1 MSTLSTKSAATLAI
15 TAPQD
20 ELAQRLEKL
29 ETRINAI
36 NVNNIARVASCR
48 LRSAFDQ
55 LHVLHSLKTGRPI
68 ENYPTS
74 PKEIAKLSDTLV
86 DAMLLALEAEG
97 TGTKEQKME
106 RLRMQMGLTPKPV

>member
-1 MSTLSTKSAATLAI
+1 M
-15 TAPQD
+15 
-20 ELAQRLEKL
+20 RLEELKYL
-29 ETRINAI
+29 TNETS

-74 PKEIAKLSDTLV
+74 PKEIAKLS
-86 DAMLLALEAEG
+86 G
-97 TGTKEQKME
+97 QWRSINGH
-106 RLRMQMGLTPKPV
+106 GIIG